1 MGRGVSFGQ
10 AVDIMDVGS
19 RHLLEALGDR
29 RSDRSAATVDLAQGR
44 QVAGLDV
51 RVLHHGQEGGD
62 AGHGKGAL
70 PALDQAQSLR
80 AIKAVEEDEGQ
91 AGQHCDALMGDQP
104 GDVKQRRGAQNH
116 VALSKLHPHPVHL
129 RVEDDVAVGVQR
141 PLGTPGGPRG
151 VGEDGDVL
159 RLQPRVRD
167 RATVELR
174 DERDKVLCIWDLPPL
189 HRGEERARRGSAQ
202 VVELGR
208 GDDRAHVGALDS
220 LAPGPLIQRL
230 QSDQRAGTRVGQMVV
245 DLLRLEHRIERDHA
259 AAELPG
265 RQQTDEELGHI
276 LEVQRHAVAP

>member
-1 MGRGVSFGQ
+1 MGRGVSLGQ

-44 QVAGLDV
+44 QVAGRDV

-80 AIKAVEEDEGQ
+80 RIKAVEEDEGQ
-91 AGQHCDALMGDQP
+91 AGQHRDALMGDQT
-104 GDVKQRRGAQNH
+104 GDMKQRRGAQHH
-116 VALSKLHPHPVHL
+116 VALTKLHPHPVHL
-129 RVEDDVAVGVQR
+129 RVEDDVAVGVHR
-141 PLGTPGGPRG
+141 PLGTPGGPGG
-151 VGEDGDVL
+151 VGKDGDVV
-159 RLQPRVRD
+159 RLQPRVWD
-167 RATVELR
+167 RATVELS
-174 DERDKVLCIWDLPPL
+174 DKRDKIVCISALPPL
-189 HRGEERARRGSAQ
+189 HLGKERARRGSAQ

-208 GDDRAHVGALDS
+208 GDDCAHVGTVDRV
-220 LAPGPLIQRL
+220 APGLLIQRL

-265 RQQTDEELGHI
+265 RQ
-276 LEVQRHAVAP
+276 